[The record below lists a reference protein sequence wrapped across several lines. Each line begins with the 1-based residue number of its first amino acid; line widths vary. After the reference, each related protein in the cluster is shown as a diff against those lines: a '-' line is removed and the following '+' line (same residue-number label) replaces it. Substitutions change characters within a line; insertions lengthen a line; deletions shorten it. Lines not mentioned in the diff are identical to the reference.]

1 MDTRT
6 SPSQRA
12 SLPALTA
19 KAVDILVIG
28 GGITGAGIAR
38 DAAMRGLETIL
49 VEQGDLGSGTS
60 SRSSRLVHGGLRYL
74 EYGHFR
80 LVLEASRERRILLQI
95 APHLVHPLPF
105 VFPVHRNDRVPLWKL
120 IAGMWLYDVLAAFR
134 NVRRHRPLSKRG
146 VLEAE
151 PMLRE
156 RGLVGGALYY
166 DAQCDDARLTI
177 ATARSAMA
185 HGALVANYM
194 PVETL
199 VLADGAVR
207 GVHVRDALTGQE
219 AVIHASVIVNATGP
233 WSDAIRR
240 MESPETPPLL
250 RPTRGAH
257 VMVPRSRVGNAHAVV
272 LTSPID
278 GRIMFVLPWGDLAY
292 IGTTDTD
299 CGDQPE
305 SARAT
310 SDDVVYLLRSANAY
324 FPNARLTENDVVASW
339 AGLRPMLAGGKNQTA
354 SERSREHKIH
364 VGRGGMLSIVGG
376 KLTTYRVMA
385 RDVVNLAVRRLQ
397 ELDGARRPSRAAT
410 DEESLPGGEAQ
421 DLRPFHQTPRDLGVP
436 PETVDHLLRH
446 YGTETAAIC
455 NLIRDDRTLLR
466 PLSDDHP
473 AIEAEVVHSTRRE
486 LPQHVDDF
494 LIRRI
499 HQFYEVRDQG
509 AASVDRVAALMGAE
523 LGWDSTR
530 VAEEVQRYSQLLAL
544 ATTQMG

>member
-1 MDTRT
+1 MDTKA

-12 SLPALTA
+12 TLAALTA
-19 KAVDILVIG
+19 KAVDVLV
-28 GGITGAGIAR
+28 
-38 DAAMRGLETIL
+38 
-49 VEQGDLGSGTS
+49 VEQNDLGSGTS
-60 SRSSRLVHGGLRYL
+60 SRSSRLIHGGLRYL

-120 IAGMWLYDVLAAFR
+120 IAGMWLYDALAAFR

-177 ATARSAMA
+177 ATARSAIA

-199 VLADGAVR
+199 VLADGTVR

-219 AVIHASVIVNATGP
+219 AVIHASVVVNATGP
-233 WSDAIRR
+233 WSDTLRR
-240 MESPETPPLL
+240 MEDPEAPPLL
-250 RPTRGAH
+250 RPTKGAH
-257 VMVPRSRVGNAHAVV
+257 VMVPRSRLGNTHAVV

-278 GRIMFVLPWGDLAY
+278 GRVMFVLPWGDLAY
-292 IGTTDTD
+292 VGTTDTD

-305 SARAT
+305 GARAT

-339 AGLRPMLAGGKNQTA
+339 AGLRPMLAGSENQAA
-354 SERSREHKIH
+354 SERSREHKIR

-376 KLTTYRVMA
+376 KLTTYRIMA
-385 RDVVNLAVRRLQ
+385 RDVVNLAVRRLH
-397 ELDGARRPSRAAT
+397 ELDGARYPSRTTT
-410 DEESLPGGEAQ
+410 DEEPLPGGEAQ
-421 DLRPFHQTPRDLGVP
+421 DLQPFHQTPLDLGVP

-499 HQFYEVRDQG
+499 HSYYEVRDRG
-509 AASVDRVAALMGAE
+509 AASADRVAALMGAE
-523 LGWDSTR
+523 LGWDSNR
-530 VAEEVQRYSQLLAL
+530 MAGEVERYSQLLAT
-544 ATTQMG
+544 AATQMS